1 MGASP
6 IYMNPGLAQSPAYAG
21 ASPIYQPGG
30 VSAAGNQS
38 HNPGLPQSPQYSLN
52 PPPSQAPYSSNQ
64 KPYSPVYGQSV
75 PGAGGASSVGRSPG
89 YSPTGML
96 ARGSLGP
103 SPQSLPQ
110 HSPAYSP
117 TSLNARVA
125 NAGGSPA
132 YNQMMMAGI
141 SPQGGLSPY
150 HHSPE
155 NQGISPNR
163 AGPGAMISPNPASS
177 VHLAGRQG
185 SSPAYNPISPSYQG
199 GMPGPNHSSPMQ
211 GQQQPPSRPGD
222 PYCPLSPAYAPQQ
235 PKKDK

>member
-117 TSLNARVA
+117 TSLSKYQPLLTINFLRYRRQ
-125 NAGGSPA
+125 SR
-132 YNQMMMAGI
+132 Q
-141 SPQGGLSPY
+141 
-150 HHSPE
+150 
-155 NQGISPNR
+155 R
-163 AGPGAMISPNPASS
+163 RWFSS
-177 VHLAGRQG
+177 LQPDDDGRDQSSGRPLAI
-185 SSPAYNPISPSYQG
+185 P
-199 GMPGPNHSSPMQ
+199 
-211 GQQQPPSRPGD
+211 
-222 PYCPLSPAYAPQQ
+222 PLS
-235 PKKDK
+235 

>member
-1 MGASP
+1 VW
-6 IYMNPGLAQSPAYAG
+6 AG
-21 ASPIYQPGG
+21 ALATVRQACWPEVLWVPALRACPSTRQPTLRRPLL
-30 VSAAGNQS
+30 STN
-38 HNPGLPQSPQYSLN
+38 LSL
-52 PPPSQAPYSSNQ
+52 QLIFFAID
-64 KPYSPVYGQSV
+64 
-75 PGAGGASSVGRSPG
+75 
-89 YSPTGML
+89 
-96 ARGSLGP
+96 
-103 SPQSLPQ
+103 
-110 HSPAYSP
+110 
-117 TSLNARVA
+117 ARVA

-199 GMPGPNHSSPMQ
+199 GMPGPNHSLPMQ